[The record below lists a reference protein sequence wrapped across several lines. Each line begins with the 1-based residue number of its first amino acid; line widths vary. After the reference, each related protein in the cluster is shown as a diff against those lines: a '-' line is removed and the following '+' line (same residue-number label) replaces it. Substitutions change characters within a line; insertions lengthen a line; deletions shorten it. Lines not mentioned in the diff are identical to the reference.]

1 MLEVPVLI
9 VGGGPVGLTA
19 SLLLSRLGIT
29 SLLVE
34 RHPGTAL
41 HPKARGINA
50 RTMEIFHQQGI
61 EDEVRAAGLPPDKV
75 GFIVW
80 TKTLAGE
87 EIERRVPWGQSEK
100 RAEITP
106 VRACLCAQHYLEP
119 VLRRCAERQLSSEL
133 RFDTELT
140 TFEQNDGG
148 VLAAITDTRS
158 GKTEQVR
165 AQYVIAADGAQ
176 SRIRATLGIA
186 MQGRK
191 DVYDSVN
198 VLFEADLRPW
208 IQDRPAA
215 LYFVENEEMRATFLT
230 INAHDS
236 WGFLVNSLRAH
247 GRKPED
253 FTPEFSA
260 DMIRRAVGKP
270 DLPVK
275 VLGVAPW
282 NASAHV
288 AERYREGRV
297 FLVGDA
303 AHEMPPTGGFGM
315 NTGVQDAQNLCWKL
329 AAVLK
334 GKAADAL
341 LDSYNDE
348 RQPFGKAIT
357 EQALANAAS
366 MGRMEN
372 KLQGKGARREF
383 LNEQGM
389 IFGATYRS
397 SAVLPDGTPPPEV
410 ADPVTDYAPSAWPG
424 ARAPHAWVRKDGARV
439 STIDLV
445 GNGFV
450 LLAGCRGSSW
460 ADAARPLGINPV
472 MLGDDEPWRDLYGI
486 DDTGA
491 VLVRPDGHVGWRS
504 AGSPR
509 DSGHALGFAMAAIH
523 GRN

>member
-19 SLLLSRLGIT
+19 SLLLSRLGIK

-34 RHPGTAL
+34 RHPGTAI

-61 EDEVRAAGLPPDKV
+61 EDEVRAAGLPSDKL

-80 TKTLAGE
+80 TRTLAGE

-100 RAEITP
+100 RAETTP

-140 TFEQNDGG
+140 TFEQSDGS
-148 VLAAITDTRS
+148 VLATITDTRS

-165 AQYVIAADGAQ
+165 ARYVIAADGAQ
-176 SRIRATLGIA
+176 SRIRATVGIA
-186 MQGRK
+186 MQGQK

-198 VLFEADLRPW
+198 VLLEADLRPW
-208 IQDRPAA
+208 TQDRPAA
-215 LYFVENEEMRATFLT
+215 LYFIENEEMRATFLT

-282 NASAHV
+282 LASAHV

-303 AHEMPPTGGFGM
+303 AHEMPPTGEFSM
-315 NTGVQDAQNLCWKL
+315 NLGGHRPRQNLCWKL

-366 MGRMEN
+366 MGRMEK
-372 KLQGKGARREF
+372 KLEGTGARREF
-383 LNEQGM
+383 
-389 IFGATYRS
+389 
-397 SAVLPDGTPPPEV
+397 
-410 ADPVTDYAPSAWPG
+410 PG
-424 ARAPHAWVRKDGARV
+424 ANGSTGFSLRRLALRPFCRMARRAPK
-439 STIDLV
+439 
-445 GNGFV
+445 
-450 LLAGCRGSSW
+450 
-460 ADAARPLGINPV
+460 
-472 MLGDDEPWRDLYGI
+472 
-486 DDTGA
+486 
-491 VLVRPDGHVGWRS
+491 
-504 AGSPR
+504 SPIR
-509 DSGHALGFAMAAIH
+509 
-523 GRN
+523 